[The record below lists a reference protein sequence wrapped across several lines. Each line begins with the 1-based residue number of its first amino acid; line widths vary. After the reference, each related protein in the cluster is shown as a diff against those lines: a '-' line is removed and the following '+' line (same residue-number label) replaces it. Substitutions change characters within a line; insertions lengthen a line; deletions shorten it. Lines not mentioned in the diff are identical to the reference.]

1 MVRLVKLLARIFH
14 TDPYFGGSIL
24 GFVTT
29 IPYLM
34 VDYLSS
40 LISGVNPIPIYSAT
54 LIVSHAAIP
63 GDYFFGIIA
72 DITAG
77 SLLGFVLVVVF
88 ERTSYRFMRTKCLGV
103 GSVLWILHVSI
114 IPKLWEPELL
124 KLMNRPTVYMAF
136 ITHILWGLAFGIML
150 NAMRKGYSVKIE
162 K

>member
-1 MVRLVKLLARIFH
+1 MIRLVKFLARIFH

-63 GDYFFGIIA
+63 WDYLFGMIA
-72 DITAG
+72 DIIAG
-77 SLLGFVLVVVF
+77 SLLGFILVVVF
-88 ERTSYRFMRTKCLGV
+88 ERTSYRFIRTKCLGA

-136 ITHILWGLAFGIML
+136 VNHVLWGLAFGIML
-150 NAMRKGYSVKIE
+150 NVMRKGYSE
-162 K
+162 KMEK